1 MHFADLDLWL
11 FPRSYTFQGQLSCS
25 VTNVSGRELRYVWH
39 WIWEVMRKE
48 FLQKKQVEKS
58 VFFSVWYGEEEG
70 FREYSREERHCVPL
84 HTRPPRIALVS
95 NPAPALLLMA
105 RPGFRKAGFFSN
117 REKLPQTRFFLF
129 PFPFLLFPS
138 LPPSF
143 SDKLVDQHCV
153 KKGYHWNTTSTELA
167 GITKQTCKRDSPSTT
182 ALPISYLS
190 HEELKKEKKVETTI
204 IVHWDHTK

>member
-25 VTNVSGRELRYVWH
+25 VTNISGRELRYVWH

-129 PFPFLLFPS
+129 PFPFLFFPS

-153 KKGYHWNTTSTELA
+153 KKKAIIETPQAQSWLESQSKLA
-167 GITKQTCKRDSPSTT
+167 RGTLHQQQHCQSLISAMRNWKKKKR
-182 ALPISYLS
+182 
-190 HEELKKEKKVETTI
+190 LKPRS
-204 IVHWDHTK
+204 